1 MFSSF
6 VVLVNIFVR
15 GINMV
20 PAASI
25 VFMVISCAVGFL
37 LPIGLLIYFRKVK
50 QADLLPFFVGAAVMI
65 LFAFVL
71 ESSVHQIVLSSPQG
85 AVIRN
90 NVFLYGIYGGFMAAL
105 FEETGR
111 LLAFRYILKKD
122 KDANALM
129 YGAGHGGIEA
139 VIILGI
145 SMINNLAYS
154 ITLNSGAKDAL
165 IASVPAETAPQLEQ
179 VFSQLINTPPWQF
192 LLGSVERVFAV
203 VFHLAASVLVW
214 IAVKRGGKKMFAA
227 AFLIHFLIDCVTAI
241 TAGLGVPTRLVE
253 ILIGIMTAAAVLFT
267 RKAARDYSYQP

>member
-1 MFSSF
+1 
-6 VVLVNIFVR
+6 
-15 GINMV
+15 MV

-37 LPIGLLIYFRKVK
+37 LPIGLLIYFRRVK
-50 QADLLPFFVGAAVMI
+50 RADLLPFFVGAAVMI

-165 IASVPAETAPQLEQ
+165 IASVPAEAAPQLEQ
-179 VFSQLINTPPWQF
+179 VFSQLINTPSWQF

-214 IAVKRGGKKMFAA
+214 IAVKKGGKKMFAA

-241 TAGLGVPTRLVE
+241 TAGLGVPTIIVE